1 MAQSINKVTRSLVNS
16 YNEKTSNKFK
26 FLDCFLAYLCISGVL
41 DFSYGLLINNDPYN
55 SFLSRLIEFLLMYMV
70 VILIVISYLA
80 SYRRSANLY

>member
-55 SFLSRLIEFLLMYMV
+55 SFLSRLIEILLIYVV
-70 VILIVISYLA
+70 VILIIIS
-80 SYRRSANLY
+80 